1 MTHAP
6 TPYPHITVTQGMA
19 GWFAVMIT
27 NYDGFPE
34 PECSGMG
41 RYQMQADAII
51 EGQQWAEA
59 EELPFI
65 MPHIV
70 TEPARQDVMEQLKE
84 ILPDI
89 NIIEIGD
96 DDE

>member
-1 MTHAP
+1 ML
-6 TPYPHITVTQGMA
+6 YPHITVTQGMS

-34 PECSGMG
+34 PECAGMG
-41 RYQMQADAII
+41 RYAKQSDAIA
-51 EGQQWAEA
+51 EGEQWAEA

-65 MPHIV
+65 MPTIDNK
-70 TEPARQDVMEQLKE
+70 PARQDVENQIRE

-89 NIIEIGD
+89 NIIHLKE
-96 DDE
+96 E